1 MKKKKFLQIKCEK
14 ILVIHQGDSWQY
26 WQTFARST
34 QGVDNINNEM
44 APKIMK
50 GL

>member
-1 MKKKKFLQIKCEK
+1 MKTKKFLPIKCEK

-44 APKIMK
+44 APEIVK